1 MGMAQFIIVLAI
13 AMYILYRFRRKGQEI
28 DRQNRAKATAK
39 RKAIEERNRV
49 RELEERV
56 EGLEDMLIDQSI
68 DD

>member
-1 MGMAQFIIVLAI
+1 MAQFIIVLAI

-56 EGLEDMLIDQSI
+56 EELEDMLIDQSI

>member
-56 EGLEDMLIDQSI
+56 EELEDMLIDQSI

>member
-1 MGMAQFIIVLAI
+1 MAQFIIVLAI

-56 EGLEDMLIDQSI
+56 EELEDMLIDQNL

>member
-56 EGLEDMLIDQSI
+56 EELEDMLIDQNL